1 MIFLIDNQL
10 PIALARF
17 IAANGCDCLHVRD
30 VELDRADDQTI
41 WAYAKDRGYV
51 IVTKD
56 EDFQAMANRQRT
68 IPPQVVWVRLGN
80 CRKDALIAAFG
91 KLLNALKEELAS
103 KALVVEV
110 R

>member
-1 MIFLIDNQL
+1 VIFLIDNQL

-17 IAANGCDCLHVRD
+17 IAGSNLECLHVRD

-41 WAYAKDRGYV
+41 WVYAKDRGYV

-56 EDFQAMANRQRT
+56 EDFQAMANKQGT

-80 CRKDALIAAFG
+80 CRKDVLIAAFG
-91 KLLNALKEELAS
+91 KLLHSLKEELAS
-103 KALVVEV
+103 EALVVEI